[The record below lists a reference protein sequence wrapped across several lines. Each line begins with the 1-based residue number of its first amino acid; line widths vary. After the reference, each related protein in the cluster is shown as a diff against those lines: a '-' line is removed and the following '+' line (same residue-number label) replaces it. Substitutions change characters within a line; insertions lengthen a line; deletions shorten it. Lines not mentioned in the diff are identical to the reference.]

1 MTSPDATVPDATPDA
16 AGPDASPETVAGA
29 ASPDAAGRRPPWPL
43 LLTVALVAVFELIL
57 AWTTAGTFDVTI
69 FRSFADTVR
78 QVGPIDIYSLDSA
91 GLMVY
96 NHPPLVGW
104 WLAVVGWVASLGVPF
119 GFMIRLPSILAHA
132 ASVYLVFD
140 MVRRRTTARQALVAG
155 FGVALSPLLLII
167 AGFHG
172 NNDPVVAAL
181 LLAAVWLLVDRR
193 RPGWAGFAFS
203 LAVSVKIT
211 PLVVLPIL
219 LVAAWALGRDPY
231 TSLARSAPPKVGTF
245 LNSLKRNHQLR
256 RFLLGGVPVFVL
268 LWGPALTLATKGYLR
283 HVMAYNGSGFPR
295 AWGPYQVLKWL
306 GAPDVLLNLY
316 ARPGTYLVALAC
328 ALVPAWL
335 IRHTPTRLPAAVALS
350 LSGFLLLSPG
360 WATQYLAWIAAA
372 VFLLKLWPALVF
384 TVGAGGVYLV
394 LYWQWRGDVRPLEPD
409 QLPILFVA
417 WLVLIPVV
425 VQGMRALLPSRGEAD
440 VTIAG

>member
-1 MTSPDATVPDATPDA
+1 LTSPDAT
-16 AGPDASPETVAGA
+16 GPDAPADTVTDTATVTGA
-29 ASPDAAGRRPPWPL
+29 APTHHRLPRPL
-43 LLTVALVAVFELIL
+43 LATVVVVAVFELIL

-78 QVGPIDIYSLDSA
+78 QVGPVDIYSLDSA

-104 WLAVVGWVASLGVPF
+104 WLAVVSWVASLGVPF
-119 GFMIRLPSILAHA
+119 GFMIRLPSVVAHA

-140 MVRRRTTARQALVAG
+140 MVRRRATARQALVAG

-181 LLAAVWLLVDRR
+181 LLATVWLLVDRR
-193 RPGWAGFAFS
+193 RPVWAGFAFS

-219 LVAAWALGRDPY
+219 LVAAWALGRDPG
-231 TSLARSAPPKVGTF
+231 TSENATSPARSAPPQKGTL
-245 LNSLKRNHQLR
+245 LNSVMRNHQLR
-256 RFLLGGVPVFVL
+256 RFLLGGVPVFVV
-268 LWGPALTLATKGYLR
+268 LWGPALVLATNGYLR

-295 AWGPYQVLKWL
+295 VWGPYQVLKWL
-306 GAPDVLLNLY
+306 GAPEVLLNLY
-316 ARPGTYLVALAC
+316 ARPGTYLVALLC

-335 IRHTPTRLPAAVALS
+335 IRYTPHRLPAAVALS

-372 VFLLKLWPALVF
+372 VFLLELWPALVF
-384 TVGAGGVYLV
+384 TVGAGGVYLI
-394 LYWQWRGDVRPLEPD
+394 LYWQWRGDVRPLEPG
-409 QLPILFVA
+409 QIPILFVA

-425 VQGMRALLPSRGEAD
+425 VLGMRALLPSRGEPD
-440 VTIAG
+440 VRIAR